1 MDREPDGVNMRVGSL
16 VRHKDHDGI
25 GVVIWVGEYK
35 LTFIMTDGHK
45 WNTYPFLVEVL
56 CE

>member
-1 MDREPDGVNMRVGSL
+1 MRVGSL

-25 GVVIWVGEYK
+25 GVVIWVDEYK